1 MDELLFLPA
10 VLEIC
15 PEPRDAILIRR
26 AQHGLAADLNAGN
39 MIAQIPSLIFE
50 DEGGVSVV
58 CWASSFSSTLET
70 KLRHYHTL
78 QWKKNEKRGHEE
90 SVCPSFWRAELLR
103 M

>member
-1 MDELLFLPA
+1 MEELLFLLA
-10 VLEIC
+10 IC

-26 AQHGLAADLNAGN
+26 AQHGLAADLNAGI
-39 MIAQIPSLIFE
+39 MIAQISSLNFE

-103 M
+103 MTLQ